1 MRLCTL
7 ASAAAAVA
15 AIQILF
21 ASPRVQAA
29 DLAAD
34 LAPAAPSADKIL
46 LSIPDAGGLRIT
58 VKPDNK
64 LHIHVAGKD
73 LPADVPSVPMVAFS
87 ADASGYVNGGS
98 ATVGAD
104 HKLTN
109 LFGTGLDIKI
119 QTGTKL
125 TATTAG
131 ITLDKASGSGGVV
144 LVLPLKDSTGK
155 KTEIDIA
162 PLSIGRDGAIH
173 IKTRVARAVSVGLPG
188 GISLSAAALTVDYK
202 HTPGSDSD
210 DAQITLETVDV
221 TAPIPCVLTQNP
233 APLKLQVA
241 TASVNTDGQVSFT
254 GAKLSQTAMAR
265 SAPAQVAGARSF
277 AAANAGFPLRIPL
290 MKPADFVLILNKLD
304 DVNLSMTDN
313 VPSALTIT
321 CDLELPPSFT
331 ATAGGSDRV
340 TAKGVMLG
348 IQAGGGFSAS
358 VGEMPVAFFKG
369 FGVHIHNATL
379 DLSDATSPV
388 GAPGGN
394 PWEGLFLQDAEFV
407 LPETI
412 KLGANGSGSANA
424 PKLAITDSWIDNNG
438 FTGKVALTDGTLTV
452 EDFAVKLKTLD
463 VQVQRNSVKNC
474 DIAGSLTINSL
485 GGTIDVDAAV
495 ADSGIASLHL
505 KTGKITSDKFHADME
520 LQNGTIQRTVDAGGN
535 AKTVLALSGNWRFN
549 DDAPE
554 TIRGLA
560 VQVKD
565 LLIGSDGQFALDSL
579 WIDMPESANLDFDVV
594 TLEADRIGFGGI
606 DTDTDG
612 PWIGFTGSVGIG
624 GDLPV
629 QASADF
635 DGLKIYKS
643 GKINVGRIGVDCDI
657 KDIIH
662 ITGYIEQSTGELT
675 RTIITDANGQNPVTN
690 LNADGSFAHPESKVT
705 NLVVN
710 GKPMTLLSGR
720 VAIQLPIL
728 GGGDG
733 GPGGEVEFMI
743 ARNCWFAMGS
753 FSSTT
758 PLIPLGQSGM
768 AIYGFGGGVGYNITS
783 EKPNAVGI
791 PARDYQIVPD
801 IAAIEGRTT
810 TPGGL
815 PNIVAL
821 ASVRIGSVVTPA
833 PVWGDVTLK
842 VDVGHLTFS
851 LVGNCYLAETMTPE
865 VPAIPDAKS
874 RVLGA
879 SLNYDVL
886 NSTFIA
892 NGLADIC
899 IPKKDITKVPN
910 KPDVDNTLLRLHA
923 PFRFKIGTFDPGT
936 DTGFDKDSS
945 SRVFYAKL
953 GGPVDIGQET
963 NRNGVKA
970 HRNITIS
977 DPVTLKIRGLDPIQ
991 GALTLDMN
999 RKEFVAALKIH
1010 QGFHTDSG
1018 GVQKYDVT
1026 EFDTHLATIKYKY
1039 NLDGE
1044 FDTNG
1049 WLKGSLDLDHPS
1061 VQGEFYVYA
1070 SLNGKATD
1078 LNVDP
1083 RWGWSF
1089 DVPDIGINA
1098 VLEADLYGSMSPD
1111 KLYIHGQVYADLGF
1125 SIAGHGLSL
1134 PFSKDIEWTY

>member
-21 ASPRVQAA
+21 AAPRARA
-29 DLAAD
+29 GDLASI
-34 LAPAAPSADKIL
+34 APSTATAPADKIL

-73 LPADVPSVPMVAFS
+73 LPADVPSVPIVAFS
-87 ADASGYVNGGS
+87 TDASGYVNGGV

-109 LFGTGLDIKI
+109 LFGTGLDIKV
-119 QTGTKL
+119 QMGTKL

-131 ITLDKASGSGGVV
+131 ITLDRASGSGGVV
-144 LVLPLKDSTGK
+144 LLLPLKDSTGK

-173 IKTRVARAVSVGLPG
+173 INTRVVRAISFGLPG
-188 GISLSAAALTVDYK
+188 GISLSAQALTVDYSHK
-202 HTPGSDSD
+202 PGGDSD
-210 DAQITLETVDV
+210 DAKISLETVAV
-221 TAPIPCVLTQNP
+221 TAPIPGVLTQNP

-241 TASVNTDGQVSFT
+241 AASVNTDGQVSFT

-290 MKPADFVLILNKLD
+290 MKPADFVIVINSLD
-304 DVNLSMTDN
+304 DVSLSMTDN
-313 VPSALTIT
+313 VPTALTIT
-321 CDLELPPSFT
+321 CDIELPPSFT
-331 ATAGGSDRV
+331 ATAGGSDHV
-340 TAKGVMLG
+340 TAKGVVLSV
-348 IQAGGGFSAS
+348 QAGGGFSAS
-358 VGEMPVAFFKG
+358 VTEMPVAFFKG

-379 DLSDATSPV
+379 DLSDATSPTS
-388 GAPGGN
+388 APGGN

-412 KLGANGSGSANA
+412 KLGANGSGNI
-424 PKLAITDSWIDNNG
+424 PKLALTDSWIDNNG
-438 FTGKVALTDGTLTV
+438 FTGKVTLSDGTLTV
-452 EDFAVKLKTLD
+452 EEFAVKLKILD
-463 VQVQRNSVKNC
+463 VQVQRNSIKNC

-495 ADSGIASLHL
+495 ADSGMASLHL

-520 LQNGTIQRTVDAGGN
+520 LQNGTIQRTMDAGGK

-606 DTDTDG
+606 DTDSDG
-612 PWIGFTGSVGIG
+612 PWVGFTGSVGIG
-624 GDLPV
+624 GDLPI

-657 KDIIH
+657 KDIIR
-662 ITGYIEQSTGELT
+662 INGYIEQSTGEMT
-675 RTIITDANGQNPVTN
+675 RTIITDANGQNPMSN
-690 LNADGSFAHPESKVT
+690 FKEDGSFVHPESKVT

-710 GKPMTLLSGR
+710 GKPMTILAGQ

-733 GPGGEVEFMI
+733 GPGGAVEFMI
-743 ARNCWFAMGS
+743 ARNCWFVMGS

-783 EKPNAVGI
+783 ENPNAVGI

-821 ASVRIGSVVTPA
+821 ASVRIGSVVSPA

-851 LVGNCYLAETMTPE
+851 LQGNCYLAEVMTPI
-865 VPAIPDAKS
+865 VPANPGDKN

-886 NSTFIA
+886 NSTFVA

-899 IPKKDITKVPN
+899 IPKKETKKDAN
-910 KPDVDNTLLRLHA
+910 NHDVDNTLLRLHA
-923 PFRFKIGTFDPGT
+923 PFRFKIGAFDPQT
-936 DTGFDKDSS
+936 DTGFDKDGN

-963 NRNGVKA
+963 TRSGVTA
-970 HRNITIS
+970 HRNVTIS

-991 GALTLDMN
+991 GALTLDVN
-999 RKEFVAALKIH
+999 RKEFIAALKIH

-1026 EFDTHLATIKYKY
+1026 EFDVHLATIKYKY
-1039 NLDGE
+1039 NIDGE

-1049 WLKGSLDLDHPS
+1049 WLKGSLDLDNPS

-1089 DVPDIGINA
+1089 DIPDIGINA
-1098 VLEADLYGSMSPD
+1098 VLEADLYGSLSPD